1 MEEDEEDYKYEIFP
15 WALGKG
21 WRNKYIG
28 FLHKR
33 DKLWMKIGYRAVV
46 SKKCCDEVSLHVP
59 AKQVHTAHTSN
70 KALCLICFNNCFS
83 STQVYRE
90 FFNVFYALQI

>member
-21 WRNKYIG
+21 WKNKYIG
-28 FLHKR
+28 FLRKR

-46 SKKCCDEVSLHVP
+46 SKKCCDEVGLDFTL
-59 AKQVHTAHTSN
+59 VHQFNKYTSWVMV
-70 KALCLICFNNCFS
+70 KSVLS
-83 STQVYRE
+83 S
-90 FFNVFYALQI
+90 